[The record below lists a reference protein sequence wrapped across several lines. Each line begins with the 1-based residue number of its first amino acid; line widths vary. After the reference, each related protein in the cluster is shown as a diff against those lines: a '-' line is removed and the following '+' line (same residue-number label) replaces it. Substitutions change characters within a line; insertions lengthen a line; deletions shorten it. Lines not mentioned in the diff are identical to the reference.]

1 MNEQELA
8 KQVIQH
14 LDRSL
19 GQIKQ
24 GSLYQLQSAR
34 LAALE
39 HYREVPQSAFALSWA
54 GDIAF
59 RISHSRHFNLRNLIA
74 AGMLALGMMGVTY
87 WQVVVQA
94 NDIAEIDANLLSGE
108 LPISA
113 YLDSGFEAW
122 LKRSSQ

>member
-8 KQVIQH
+8 KQIVQH
-14 LDRSL
+14 LDRDL
-19 GQIKQ
+19 DRIKQ

-39 HYREVPQSAFALSWA
+39 HYREVPRQSFALAWA

-59 RISHSRHFNLRNLIA
+59 RITHSPHFNLLNLVA
-74 AGMLALGMMGVTY
+74 AGMLVIGMLGVTY
-87 WQVVVQA
+87 WQVVIKSY
-94 NDIAEIDANLLSGE
+94 DIAEIDANLLSGE

>member
-8 KQVIQH
+8 KQIVQH
-14 LDRSL
+14 LDRDL
-19 GQIKQ
+19 DRIKQ

-39 HYREVPQSAFALSWA
+39 HYREVPQQSFALAWA

-59 RISHSRHFNLRNLIA
+59 RITHSPHFNLRNLVA
-74 AGMLALGMMGVTY
+74 AGMLVIGMLGVTY
-87 WQVVVQA
+87 WQVVIKSY
-94 NDIAEIDANLLSGE
+94 DIAEIDANLLSGE